1 MQPGNLTI
9 SDQGDITLD
18 LVGGFDL
25 SIRTP
30 LETGGWAV
38 SADERPMPLIHGRAN
53 NQDIT
58 LQEAW
63 TRKSTTYGFGFSNG
77 PDVHL
82 IGANRAFIGTHID
95 PDEPAV
101 WQGAWVQLEN
111 LVTWLGTESIRQS
124 AEIRRGSAA
133 FAAVP
138 DRSVVVQDWTYTAVK
153 RHGGFDFD
161 LQRGDASVVG
171 LTSTR
176 LRIDAP
182 SPCTIETL
190 DEHVKAFMDLLTLA
204 AGTACGV
211 VSMSVIPARAPASA
225 DSRPQASNDI
235 PTYVRHIHQAIPLAP
250 APSDWRFTCDDRPFE
265 ELVSKWVPLQ
275 RTARGGTSAY
285 FGNYYDR
292 PGYTESRALLT
303 AIAAEATHR
312 SLDITP
318 PERDIDATVFE
329 SRLRR
334 ALDAMTSDE
343 ERIWVRRK
351 LRNNP
356 TSPSFRQRMRSI
368 LEQVDASTVGAIMS
382 DSDQWLSDITK
393 TRNGLAHEAVGL
405 GDRLLELEQATDATV
420 AAYLMALLGLN
431 AEAQRRTATRLQRP
445 Y

>member
-1 MQPGNLTI
+1 MRHDWDMQILRGRWWLPADRENAQPGTLTI

-30 LETGGWAV
+30 LKTGGLAV

-63 TRKSTTYGFGFSNG
+63 TRKSTTYGFGFSNR
-77 PDVHL
+77 PDFHSL
-82 IGANRAFIGTHID
+82 GANRAFIGTHIK

-124 AEIRRGSAA
+124 AEIQRESAQ

-138 DRSVVVQDWTYTAVK
+138 DQSVVVQDWTYTAVK
-153 RHGGFDFD
+153 RHGGFNFD
-161 LQRGDASVVG
+161 LRRGDASVVG
-171 LTSTR
+171 MTSTR

-211 VSMSVIPARAPASA
+211 ISMSVIPAQAPTSA

-235 PTYVRHIHQAIPLAP
+235 PTYVRHIHQAAPLAP
-250 APSDWRFTCDDRPFE
+250 APAPHEWRFTCDDTPFE
-265 ELVSKWVPLQ
+265 DLVSK
-275 RTARGGTSAY
+275 
-285 FGNYYDR
+285 
-292 PGYTESRALLT
+292 
-303 AIAAEATHR
+303 
-312 SLDITP
+312 
-318 PERDIDATVFE
+318 
-329 SRLRR
+329 
-334 ALDAMTSDE
+334 
-343 ERIWVRRK
+343 RI
-351 LRNNP
+351 P
-356 TSPSFRQRMRSI
+356 M
-368 LEQVDASTVGAIMS
+368 
-382 DSDQWLSDITK
+382 
-393 TRNGLAHEAVGL
+393 
-405 GDRLLELEQATDATV
+405 
-420 AAYLMALLGLN
+420 
-431 AEAQRRTATRLQRP
+431 
-445 Y
+445 